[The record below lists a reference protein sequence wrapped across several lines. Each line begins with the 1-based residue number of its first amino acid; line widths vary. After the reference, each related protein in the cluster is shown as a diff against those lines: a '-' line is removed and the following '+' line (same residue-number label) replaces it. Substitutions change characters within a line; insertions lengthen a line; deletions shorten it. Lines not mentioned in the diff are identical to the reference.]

1 MNRVDYLKLFI
12 LCVISALCNAA
23 LSFSINGL
31 LGIPLYVDTVFTAA
45 ICFSF
50 GLIPGLFTAFA
61 TAAFFSFIYINL
73 RGFPVETVWTV
84 FAFSICVILEVLLIC
99 FCKPRLK
106 FRETVFLKKS
116 SFPNFIGLSAPL
128 LVLTALACITIS
140 ISGGI
145 IDFIIKQFHVHSPAH
160 PEDFFKLGLLRN
172 NVPLLATNILS
183 RIPINIVDRFI
194 VIFGG
199 FGVSLFFRKL
209 IKTAYR

>member
-1 MNRVDYLKLFI
+1 MSRLNYLKIFG
-12 LCVISALCNAA
+12 LCIIAAVCNAV
-23 LSFSINGL
+23 LSFTLNGL
-31 LGIPLYVDTVFTAA
+31 LGIPLYLDTVFTAA

-50 GLIPGLFTAFA
+50 GLFPSLFTALA

-84 FAFSICVILEVLLIC
+84 FAFSICVVLEVLLIS
-99 FCKPRLK
+99 FFKPKIEPRK
-106 FRETVFLKKS
+106 DIFLKKPL
-116 SFPNFIGLSAPL
+116 FQNFIGLCAPL
-128 LVLTALACITIS
+128 LVLTALACITVS
-140 ISGGI
+140 IAGGLI
-145 IDFIIKQFHVHSPAH
+145 NFIITQFEVHSPSH

-199 FGVSLFFRKL
+199 FGVSLVLKPC
-209 IKTAYR
+209 K